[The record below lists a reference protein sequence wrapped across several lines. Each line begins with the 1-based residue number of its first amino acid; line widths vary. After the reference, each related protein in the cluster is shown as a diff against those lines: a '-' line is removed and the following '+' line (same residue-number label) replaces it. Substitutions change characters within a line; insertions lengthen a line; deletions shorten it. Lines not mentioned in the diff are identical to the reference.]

1 MKKYYFV
8 KTEKCNM
15 VVSESEDGY
24 RYLTENSIFPDL
36 PNDPKEQE
44 RVAKSFI
51 RSIAYDDNWNK
62 CTKKVLKKG
71 VIIAESVE
79 MCRELDKMPFDKVFE
94 YNGNECLCHATGLE
108 VCLGDPY
115 NACDWWNEYV
125 LPDGTFEYGR

>member
-24 RYLTENSIFPDL
+24 RYLTENSMFPTL

-51 RSIAYDDNWNK
+51 RSIAYDDNWYK

-79 MCRELDKMPFDKVFE
+79 MCRELEKIPFDKVFE
-94 YNGNECLCHATGLE
+94 YKGNECLCHATGLE

-115 NACDWWNEYV
+115 NERDWWNEYV